1 MFLSNRIEFWSAAE
15 ISELF
20 LLMTTTTR
28 RVIMRSLF
36 FVGCT
41 KNVVS
46 SSSSCSIERKREN
59 NNLLIFELTVNYSA
73 TTFDRKLINFVF
85 FVFLKVKFFSRSLA
99 KKSSLGDKLD
109 NKKKKCQNNSILI
122 EYSSL

>member
-1 MFLSNRIEFWSAAE
+1 MFFPNRIEFWSAAE

-85 FVFLKVKFFSRSLA
+85 FVFLKVKFFSRNLA
-99 KKSSLGDKLD
+99 KKSSLGDELD
-109 NKKKKCQNNSILI
+109 NKKKCQNNSILI